1 TQQLSQSIITFKN
14 EEQLALKESYY
25 VMEKQMYRTAT
36 CMLAFTQQSTR
47 LKIERKISNEL
58 HQTTQRFL

>member
-1 TQQLSQSIITFKN
+1 MITFKN

-36 CMLAFTQQSTR
+36 CMLAFSQQT
-47 LKIERKISNEL
+47 K
-58 HQTTQRFL
+58 QTN